1 MRSGPT
7 SRGPASRLSSRCAS
21 RLSGC
26 ATNSPRITPEARAI
40 ATDAAVMIAEVR
52 QRFHDDHFAHLKK
65 GGRKLNVI
73 TTSDGHDKPAV
84 HEIEE
89 ARPEPKATRKP
100 SSRERL
106 RELRRQLKEKE

>member
-1 MRSGPT
+1 MNAILRLIYAI
-7 SRGPASRLSSRCAS
+7 RGAYVRP
-21 RLSGC
+21 
-26 ATNSPRITPEARAI
+26 ARADDEDGPLEGPGI
-40 ATDAAVMIAEVR
+40 GRGTYAEDAAVMIAEVR

-106 RELRRQLKEKE
+106 RDLRRQLREKQ